1 MKGNAVLQSE
11 DRNLFGVTI
20 LQEAKTG
27 FLSLTKLQEAYDI
40 QRIKEG
46 WSKKEISHIFNR
58 DKNKERIYYI
68 LREQGFIEL
77 CFRRFMEIAES
88 KGIAKYLKELG
99 VYKNT
104 GRGENSNIS
113 CNPYL
118 WMLVAM
124 ELNPMLYARV
134 VKWLGDG
141 LLLNRLEAGDMY
153 IELSDNIKT
162 FIVPTLSDNGKRFIF
177 SNVAKLINKHIF
189 GKHEKGVRDKASK
202 LDMLSIVRIETKVSA
217 LIECGKLTNY
227 DEIKTYINN
236 L

>member
-11 DRNLFGVTI
+11 DRDLFGVTI

-46 WSKKEISHIFNR
+46 WSKKNINDILNR
-58 DKNKERIYYI
+58 DRNKERIYY
-68 LREQGFIEL
+68 LLKEQGFIDS
-77 CFRRFMEIAES
+77 CFHESMEAFKN
-88 KGIAKYLKELG
+88 KGNARYLKDLG

-104 GRGENSNIS
+104 GRGKNSNVS
-113 CNPYL
+113 CNAYL

-134 VKWLGDG
+134 VTWLGDG

-153 IELSDNIKT
+153 IELSDNIKA
-162 FIVPTLSDNGKRFIF
+162 FIVPTLSENGKRFIF
-177 SNVAKLINKHIF
+177 SNIAKLINKHIF

-217 LIECGKLTNY
+217 LIECGKLTSY